1 MKVSKHFSREE
12 FACKCGCGFAV
23 ADVKLLEILEVVRER
38 FDQPVTITSA
48 CRCDS
53 HNKSVDGSDNSKH
66 KLGIAADII
75 VKGTDAE
82 LVQSFLYSYIP
93 YSCGIG
99 AYETFTHIDVRND
112 AARWKG

>member
-23 ADVKLLEILEVVRER
+23 VDVKLLEVLEVVREY

-48 CRCDS
+48 CRCDN
-53 HNKSVDGSDNSKH
+53 HNKSVGGSDNSKH

-75 VKGTDAE
+75 VKDIPANCVHG
-82 LVQSFLYSYIP
+82 FLIKHLP
-93 YSCGIG
+93 DSCGIG
-99 AYETFTHIDVRND
+99 SYETFTHIDVRRD
-112 AARWKG
+112 KARW

>member
-1 MKVSKHFSREE
+1 MKISKHFSREE

-23 ADVKLLEILEVVRER
+23 VDVKLLEVLEAVREY

-48 CRCDS
+48 CRCDN
-53 HNKSVDGSDNSKH
+53 HNKSVGGSDNSKH

-75 VKGTDAE
+75 VKDTQAE
-82 LVQSFLYSYIP
+82 LVQSFLYHHVP

-99 AYETFTHIDVRND
+99 AYKKFTHIDVRND
-112 AARWKG
+112 AARWKE